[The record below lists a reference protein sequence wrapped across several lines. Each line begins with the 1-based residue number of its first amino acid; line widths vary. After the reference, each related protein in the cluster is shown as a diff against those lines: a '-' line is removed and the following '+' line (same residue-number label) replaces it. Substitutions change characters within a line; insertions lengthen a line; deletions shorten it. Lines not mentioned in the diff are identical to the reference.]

1 VLTSSTR
8 TSKGHHMTHL
18 TSPQQH
24 EAGGYDVRAKGHL
37 DRRWDA
43 WFDGQH
49 LTYESD
55 GTTVIHCPVL
65 DQAAVYSVLL
75 KLRDLGLP
83 LVSVTQVAPE
93 LSATPTISPR

>member
-1 VLTSSTR
+1 
-8 TSKGHHMTHL
+8 MTHV
-18 TSPQQH
+18 TSLQPD
-24 EAGGYDVRAKGHL
+24 EGGGYEIRAKGHL
-37 DRRWDA
+37 DPRWVA

-49 LTYESD
+49 LTHESD

-83 LVSVTQVAPE
+83 LVSVTKVAHTE
-93 LSATPTISPR
+93 PTLP